1 MSDIREALLQ
11 AAQTDKD
18 PLTSSV
24 AKSLAENELGDFE
37 FIFSVVI
44 WYAIL
49 DYIIMVS
56 KQLQS

>member
-1 MSDIREALLQ
+1 LLQ
-11 AAQTDKD
+11 AAKTDKD